1 MWNRLSIFWYLFHC
15 VILFKIWHFWYRKLD
30 ISYTSD
36 FVSCFISLI
45 LFIRLF
51 FSFSLRYCVE
61 SFSYLISWYFR
72 NVVFCKRV
80 IFFFACAYL
89 DILANCY
96 MYLSILLKGSHFLW
110 FVWLGNIYPLWY
122 LMMIDP
128 YYPCLMVMFIFSMLY
143 HIKGLIFPR
152 CDYQF
157 IIYRIRY
164 L

>member
-80 IFFFACAYL
+80 IFFLCMCVSRYFGK
-89 DILANCY
+89 
-96 MYLSILLKGSHFLW
+96 LLHVLKYFVKGFSFPL
-110 FVWLGNIYPLWY
+110 FVWLGNIYPFWY